1 MTRQPPRSRTI
12 VVKLYDGRA
21 TALDAEI
28 EAAWRHLR
36 ALCNRRTSLR
46 RAASKFGHP
55 VSQET
60 RNKISEAKLGW
71 SPTPE
76 QRANM
81 SRAQR
86 ARFAREGRA
95 RT

>member
-28 EAAWRHLR
+28 EAAWRRLR
-36 ALCNRRTSLR
+36 DLCNRRTSLR

-60 RNKISEAKLGW
+60 RERIREAKLGW
-71 SPTPE
+71 SLTPE

-86 ARFAREGRA
+86 VRFAKEARA
-95 RT
+95 LT